1 MVLVNTS
8 NYWLLLRT
16 LRTKQLSLVTA
27 LAALAKHNAPGHRCS
42 RLCMGNCIIHK
53 IQSRYW
59 KATKGINTFNR
70 QKHTMNILRK
80 IKQLSYPASNIKL
93 YKLVCIDSIGVEI
106 YYLLSIKIYHTVNRL
121 RSPLSLGHS
130 VARSLGFQRC
140 EWHTDTKH
148 QHLQVCFANKKA

>member
-1 MVLVNTS
+1 MVVVNTGC
-8 NYWLLLRT
+8 YWQ

-121 RSPLSLGHS
+121 RSPLSLVTWSLGHS
-130 VARSLGFQRC
+130 VTWSFGHSVTRSLGIFLSFNI
-140 EWHTDTKH
+140 TT
-148 QHLQVCFANKKA
+148 N